1 MGQNRTYQKKKLSL
15 AEETQIYV
23 NSTSKDLPND
33 LELELCMI
41 GSLMVYYN
49 SIITVASILKTTDFY
64 SEKCALIYGA
74 ILKIFNR
81 GDKINLLSVIRELKK
96 SGELEAAGGS
106 NFLAKTTSRDTDQI
120 DKSALI
126 LVEYS
131 RKRQLIQLTQT
142 ILSKAFDFGSDMF
155 ELISETQ
162 SGILEMLDFK
172 FSKNTHFGKIA
183 KDTYEGIVAKRSGQL
198 EGLPSKFRNN
208 NELTG
213 GYRRGTLRTIAARP
227 GIGKST
233 HLVNEAAHMA
243 NLGYNVMIFS
253 LEMPAKE
260 VTKRL
265 MSNSTQIETWKLDK
279 NTLSNDELEVLQK
292 FVLNAVL
299 SKIHID
305 DSSGIDFLY
314 IASQIKKNKLKNEI
328 ANKSV
333 SGMDIVFI
341 DYLQIMRIV
350 NENRNIGIGEIT
362 RSLKTLSKDLDI
374 CIVVYSQLN
383 RSVESRGG
391 DKRPIL
397 SDLKESGSIEE
408 DSDVV
413 EFLYR
418 AEKYGITEDEN
429 GESTTG
435 IMEIITEKN
444 RQGANGITK
453 VKFIPSISTLLDTNQ
468 VFDNNS
474 LNTGNNINSFEIEN
488 IPKQIKADF

>member
-1 MGQNRTYQKKKLSL
+1 MAQNRTYQKKKLSL
-15 AEETQIYV
+15 ADSQREFDISHSYM
-23 NSTSKDLPND
+23 LPND
-33 LELELCMI
+33 IQLEE
-41 GSLMVYYN
+41 SLLGGLIIYYN
-49 SIITVASILKTTDFY
+49 SIMNVVQVLKETDFY
-64 SEKCALIYGA
+64 SEVNGA
-74 ILKIFNR
+74 IYAAIVSIFET
-81 GDKINLLSVIRELKK
+81 GESVSSVAVIRHLRKTNQ
-96 SGELEAAGGS
+96 LEFVGGS
-106 NFLAKTTSRDTDQI
+106 SKIAKLGSSDIREVE
-120 DKSALI
+120 KSAYY
-126 LVEYS
+126 LVELS
-131 RKRQLIQLTQT
+131 RKRQLINLTQT
-142 ILSKAFDFGSDMF
+142 VSIESHHDSSDVFDLVSKVQNGVL
-155 ELISETQ
+155 EL
-162 SGILEMLDFK
+162 LDFK

-183 KDTYEGIVAKRSGQL
+183 KETYEGIIAKRSGQL
-198 EGLPSKFRNN
+198 EGLPSKFKNN

-233 HLVNEAAHMA
+233 HLVNEAANLA
-243 NLGYNVMIFS
+243 NLGYNLMIFS

-265 MSNSTQIETWKLDK
+265 MSISTQIETWKLDK
-279 NTLSNDELEVLQK
+279 NIMSNVELEVLQK

-314 IASQIKKNKLKNEI
+314 IASQIKKNKLKNEMSD
-328 ANKSV
+328 KSI

-341 DYLQIMRIV
+341 DYIQIMKIT

-374 CIVVYSQLN
+374 CIVIYSQLN

-418 AEKYGITEDEN
+418 AEKYGITEDEH

-444 RQGANGITK
+444 RQGASGVTK

-474 LNTGNNINSFEIEN
+474 MTNINNINDFEN
-488 IPKQIKADF
+488 QVPKQTKADF

>member
-1 MGQNRTYQKKKLSL
+1 MAQNRTYQKKKTTL
-15 AEETQIYV
+15 AESQREFNINHSYV
-23 NSTSKDLPND
+23 LPND
-33 LELELCMI
+33 VELEECLLGGLI
-41 GSLMVYYN
+41 IYYN
-49 SIITVASILKTTDFY
+49 SIMTVVQVLKETDFY
-64 SEKCALIYGA
+64 SEVNGSIYSA
-74 ILKIFNR
+74 IVSIFESGETVSSLAIMR
-81 GDKINLLSVIRELKK
+81 YLKK
-96 SGELEAAGGS
+96 SDKLEFVGGHS
-106 NFLAKTTSRDTDQI
+106 KIAKLGSKDIREVER
-120 DKSALI
+120 SAYY
-126 LVEYS
+126 LVELS
-131 RKRQLIQLTQT
+131 RKRQLINLTQSVA
-142 ILSKAFDFGSDMF
+142 IESHRDSSDVF
-155 ELISETQ
+155 ELVSKVQ
-162 SGILEMLDFK
+162 NGVLELLDFK
-172 FSKNTHFGKIA
+172 IAKNTNFGKIA
-183 KDTYEGIVAKRSGQL
+183 KDTYEGIIAKRSGQL

-265 MSNSTQIETWKLDK
+265 MSNYTQIETWKLDK
-279 NTLSNDELEVLQK
+279 NSLSNDELEVLQK

-474 LNTGNNINSFEIEN
+474 LNTGNNINSFENEV
-488 IPKQIKADF
+488 PKQLKADF